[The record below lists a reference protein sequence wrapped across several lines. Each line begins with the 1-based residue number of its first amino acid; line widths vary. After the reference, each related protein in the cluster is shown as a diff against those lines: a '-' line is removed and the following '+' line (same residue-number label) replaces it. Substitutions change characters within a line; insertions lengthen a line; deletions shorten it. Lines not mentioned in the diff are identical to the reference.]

1 MSIKIRLLLLTATGL
16 LAALFMGLDS
26 LFNNARTADAVN
38 DNQVSLTAL
47 RNHLEADMMHDALR
61 ADAFS
66 ALLVGL
72 GKSPS
77 SADEVRSSLQ
87 EHAARF
93 RKVLEANQQ
102 LPTSAAI
109 KQALEQVQ
117 PNLNAYLAAAEQIV
131 SQSLQDPE
139 LGQKALPSFNK
150 AFEQLE
156 GDMEALSGLIEENAH
171 QSSVETNSAIS
182 AANKAIIAALLISL
196 LLLTAQGIW
205 IVSSIMRPLR
215 FANRIATAT
224 AAGNLSEYIEQPS
237 SQDEASTL
245 VRSLASMQRDL
256 REMIELIT
264 TKARGVSAITQRL
277 SSGCHSVAISSQQQT
292 DGANTM
298 AAAANQMNAS
308 IEEITRHAEQA
319 RQMANQAEHLAK
331 DGGLVIHQVVK
342 DMDAIAHSVQAS
354 AQVIRTLD
362 QESEQ
367 IFSIIQ
373 VIKGIADQTNL
384 LALNAAIEAARAGE
398 QGRGFAVVADEVRQL
413 AGRTSASTEEIAS
426 MVQRIQSSTREAV
439 TSMEAGVTQVD
450 KGMTVTADVERAIR
464 EILEATLSTTRL
476 VDDISRTI
484 GEQSLA
490 SHEIAQQVENIANM
504 SHDNSQ
510 VIEQTARTTDEL
522 ARLADELG
530 HSVDR
535 FRLS

>member
-1 MSIKIRLLLLTATGL
+1 MSIKLRLLLLTATGL

-26 LFNNARTADAVN
+26 LFNNARTAAAVN

-61 ADAFS
+61 ADVLS

-72 GKSPS
+72 NKSPS

-131 SQSLQDPE
+131 GQSLQDPE
-139 LGQKALPSFNK
+139 LGQQALPAFNK

-156 GDMEALSGLIEENAH
+156 GDMEALSGLIEENANA
-171 QSSVETNSAIS
+171 SSAETNATIS
-182 AANKAIIAALLISL
+182 AANTAIAGVLLISL
-196 LLLTAQGIW
+196 LLLTTQGMW
-205 IVSSIMRPLR
+205 VFKSIMRPLR

-224 AAGNLSEYIEQPS
+224 AAGNLSEHIEQPS

-264 TKARGVSAITQRL
+264 GKARGVSAITQRL
-277 SSGCHSVAISSQQQT
+277 SSGCHSVAISSQQQS

-331 DGGLVIHQVVK
+331 DGGQVIHQVVK

-367 IFSIIQ
+367 IFGIIQ

>member
-1 MSIKIRLLLLTATGL
+1 MFEPGFDQAAGL
-16 LAALFMGLDS
+16 RSDAQRAMPGPSLMPLA
-26 LFNNARTADAVN
+26 
-38 DNQVSLTAL
+38 
-47 RNHLEADMMHDALR
+47 
-61 ADAFS
+61 
-66 ALLVGL
+66 
-72 GKSPS
+72 SP
-77 SADEVRSSLQ
+77 
-87 EHAARF
+87 
-93 RKVLEANQQ
+93 
-102 LPTSAAI
+102 
-109 KQALEQVQ
+109 
-117 PNLNAYLAAAEQIV
+117 
-131 SQSLQDPE
+131 
-139 LGQKALPSFNK
+139 ALPSR
-150 AFEQLE
+150 AFEWLCQLAVDLADA
-156 GDMEALSGLIEENAH
+156 GHPVVVID
-171 QSSVETNSAIS
+171 
-182 AANKAIIAALLISL
+182 
-196 LLLTAQGIW
+196 
-205 IVSSIMRPLR
+205 
-215 FANRIATAT
+215 ATAT
-224 AAGNLSEYIEQPS
+224 ERAGLPDGLLGALNDASVAHLGPACARGDWLVMPGRRGLQALQATARAAAAPVASPAPATQTQDDPGYRKLNRDAPLRAEQPA
-237 SQDEASTL
+237 DPPAGAPATFLCREAILGRNQRIAGYQFMLQEGARARIRHSTRRVHHLYAEVL

-264 TKARGVSAITQRL
+264 GKARGVSAISQRL
-277 SSGCHSVAISSQQQT
+277 SSGCHSVAISSQQQS

-331 DGGLVIHQVVK
+331 DGGQVIHQVVK

-367 IFSIIQ
+367 IFGIIQ

-490 SHEIAQQVENIANM
+490 SHEIAQQVDNIANM
-504 SHDNSQ
+504 SRDNSK
-510 VIEQTARTTDEL
+510 VIEQTAQTTDEL

>member
-1 MSIKIRLLLLTATGL
+1 MSIKLRLLLLTATGL

-38 DNQVSLTAL
+38 DNRVSLTAL

-77 SADEVRSSLQ
+77 STDEVRSSLQ

-171 QSSVETNSAIS
+171 QSSTETNAAIS
-182 AANKAIIAALLISL
+182 TANTAIIAALLVSL
-196 LLLTAQGIW
+196 LLLTVQGIW

-224 AAGNLSEYIEQPS
+224 AAGNLSEHIEQPS

-264 TKARGVSAITQRL
+264 AKARGVSTITQRL
-277 SSGCHSVAISSQQQT
+277 SSGCHSVARSSQQQT

>member
-1 MSIKIRLLLLTATGL
+1 MSIKLRLLLLTATGL

-139 LGQKALPSFNK
+139 LGQQALPSFNK

-156 GDMEALSGLIEENAH
+156 GDMEALSGLIEENAN
-171 QSSVETNSAIS
+171 QSSVETNATIS
-182 AANKAIIAALLISL
+182 SANKAIIAVLLISL

-535 FRLS
+535 FRLN

>member
-139 LGQKALPSFNK
+139 LGQQALPSFNK

-156 GDMEALSGLIEENAH
+156 GDMEALSGLIEENAN
-171 QSSVETNSAIS
+171 QSSVETNATIS
-182 AANKAIIAALLISL
+182 SANKAIIAVLLISL

>member
-1 MSIKIRLLLLTATGL
+1 MSIKLRLLLLTATGL

-139 LGQKALPSFNK
+139 LGQQALPSFNK

-156 GDMEALSGLIEENAH
+156 GDMEALSGLIEENAN
-171 QSSVETNSAIS
+171 QSSVETNATIS
-182 AANKAIIAALLISL
+182 SANKAIIAVLLISL

>member
-1 MSIKIRLLLLTATGL
+1 MSIKLRLLLLTATGL

-139 LGQKALPSFNK
+139 LGQQALPSFNK

-156 GDMEALSGLIEENAH
+156 GDMEALSGLIEENAN
-171 QSSVETNSAIS
+171 QSSVETNATIS
-182 AANKAIIAALLISL
+182 SANKAIIAVLLISL

-373 VIKGIADQTNL
+373 VIKGSADQTNL